1 MNQNELIRRF
11 MEFDFDEYDNPIQAG
26 KAEARVGRLMHD
38 GILIAF
44 WHRGVLFQNTDHL
57 WNSRNNDFLSTSTHK
72 EETAMKTQETR
83 FKEATERALQRA
95 TRSASEQVYLL
106 DARLGKGIGAK
117 KERARLMKLIE
128 KGE

>member
-1 MNQNELIRRF
+1 
-11 MEFDFDEYDNPIQAG
+11 
-26 KAEARVGRLMHD
+26 
-38 GILIAF
+38 
-44 WHRGVLFQNTDHL
+44 
-57 WNSRNNDFLSTSTHK
+57 
-72 EETAMKTQETR
+72 MKTQETR